1 MPQPYFVPVKPSDSR
16 STQSSGVAGSTSTL
30 SCLPLTLRVIT
41 TRLLCDGFGNL
52 LRSSSGSRGIIL
64 TYLNRIPAQV
74 NLFEHKLKSADFADY
89 ADKKDRRPGAV
100 SRGR

>member
-41 TRLLCDGFGNL
+41 TRLLCNGFGNL
-52 LRSSSGSRGIIL
+52 LRSSGSPGDYL

-74 NLFEHKLKSADFADY
+74 NIFEQQVKPADFAGY
-89 ADKKDRRPGAV
+89 ADRKDRGA
-100 SRGR
+100 GAGAGAG